1 MPKVILR
8 SAAVI
13 IVLFAF
19 AATWLPQPASAQA
32 SASDVVERLNDTL
45 LEVMQGADNLGYQ
58 GRYEKLA
65 PVLTDSF
72 DFGLM
77 ARVALGKHW
86 KGLDQAQQALAV
98 ESFGRLSV
106 ATFAARFSGYGGEVF
121 EVTGEKTQRKN
132 TMLVKNRLLK
142 RDGDFIPIN
151 YLVRLEDGEWRIVD
165 VFLDAKYSELA
176 LKRSEYTSVVQRE
189 GFDGLIG
196 IIEAKINQI
205 SHRTS

>member
-1 MPKVILR
+1 M
-8 SAAVI
+8 
-13 IVLFAF
+13 VLV
-19 AATWLPQPASAQA
+19 AATWLSQPASAQT

-86 KGLDQAQQALAV
+86 KGLDQAQQALVV

-106 ATFAARFSGYGGEVF
+106 ATFAARFNGYGGEVSRSPARRPNA
-121 EVTGEKTQRKN
+121 KQPS
-132 TMLVKNRLLK
+132 LVKNRL
-142 RDGDFIPIN
+142 
-151 YLVRLEDGEWRIVD
+151 
-165 VFLDAKYSELA
+165 
-176 LKRSEYTSVVQRE
+176 
-189 GFDGLIG
+189 
-196 IIEAKINQI
+196 
-205 SHRTS
+205 